1 MTRYCSVIVL
11 SCLVSLAGCKPA
23 SEAPPDKAD
32 AAPKKEEAEAPA
44 KAAIPE
50 DLELV
55 IPNGRVMDPESKLDA
70 VRNVGVKDRMVERRA
85 IEAAVWGMPIVN
97 FQAMR
102 DGLKRDAGVGYNDV
116 AYNSKVQTWRLRTTT
131 NNNTTPYIF
140 IFWNVKNGPVVVD
153 IPPSSKDVGLF
164 GTLMDAW
171 QRPLE
176 DVGAKGKDQGRGA
189 KYLIVPP
196 GYQGPYPDGYITL
209 PQQTFNGYTLM
220 RPIIADASDE
230 NLKSA
235 AAYVKTVKVYP
246 FARADNPPKTKYIDI
261 YDKDING
268 ITEFDASFYERLN
281 MMVQEEP
288 IESKDLAMMGL
299 LKAIGIEKGVPYAPD
314 SERKKILDAAGAE
327 AHEYLLDQYVNGI
340 IPPFYGKQKWSS
352 AVPPGGIPSGLEWDF
367 PGYLDVD
374 GRGALYYAVYTSVKN
389 LGAATFYLM
398 TAKDE
403 SGQYLDGGKNYKLS
417 LPKDVPARNFWS
429 VIAYDSANATWFE
442 NQPKAGVASSDKGL
456 KTNADGTID
465 IYFGPKAPAGEQAN
479 WVPTTPK
486 NNYWLYFRFYGPEP
500 AVFTKSWQLPDLEEV
515 K

>member
-1 MTRYCSVIVL
+1 MMKSIHKRAAGAALLAALVL
-11 SCLVSLAGCKPA
+11 GLTSTAA
-23 SEAPPDKAD
+23 AD
-32 AAPKKEEAEAPA
+32 
-44 KAAIPE
+44 
-50 DLELV
+50 
-55 IPNGRVMDPESKLDA
+55 
-70 VRNVGVKDRMVERRA
+70 VKDRMIERRA
-85 IEAAVWGMPIVN
+85 IEAAVWGMPMVN

-102 DGLKRDAGVGYNDV
+102 DGLKQDAGVGFNDV
-116 AYNSKVQTWRLRTTT
+116 AYNSKVQTWRLKTTT

-140 IFWNVKNGPVVVD
+140 IFWNVKDGPVVVE

-209 PQQTFNGYTLM
+209 PQLTFNGYTLM

-230 NLKSA
+230 NLEKA
-235 AAYVKTVKVYP
+235 AAFVKTVKVYP
-246 FARADNPPKTKYIDI
+246 FARANNPPKTKFIDI
-261 YDKDING
+261 YDKDIGG
-268 ITEFDASFYERLN
+268 IAEFDASFYERLN
-281 MMVQEEP
+281 KMVQEEP

-314 SERKKILDAAGAE
+314 SKRKKILDAAAAE
-327 AHEYLLDQYVNGI
+327 AHQYLLDQYVNGI
-340 IPPFYGKQKWSS
+340 NPPFYGDQKWSS
-352 AVPPGGIPSGLEWDF
+352 AAPPGAIPTGMYWNF

-374 GRGALYYAVYTSVKN
+374 GRGAGYYAFYTSVKN
-389 LGAATFYLM
+389 LGSATFYVM
-398 TAKDE
+398 TAKDKN
-403 SGQYLDGGKNYKLS
+403 GKYLDGGKSYELS
-417 LPKDVPARNFWS
+417 LPKDVPVKNFWS
-429 VIAYDSANATWFE
+429 LIAYNSADATWFE

-456 KTNADGTID
+456 KVNADGTID
-465 IYFGPKAPAGEQAN
+465 IYFGPKAPAGQQAN
-479 WVPTTPK
+479 WVPTTPNK
-486 NNYWLYFRFYGPEP
+486 NYWLYFRFYGPEP

>member
-1 MTRYCSVIVL
+1 MRNKTVRTAGSGAIFLLFAVL
-11 SCLVSLAGCKPA
+11 FA
-23 SEAPPDKAD
+23 STTWAQAD
-32 AAPKKEEAEAPA
+32 
-44 KAAIPE
+44 
-50 DLELV
+50 
-55 IPNGRVMDPESKLDA
+55 
-70 VRNVGVKDRMVERRA
+70 VKDRMVERRA

-102 DGLKRDAGVGYNDV
+102 DGLKKDAGVGNNDV
-116 AYNSKVQTWRLRTTT
+116 AYNSKVQTWRLRMTT

-140 IFWNVKNGPVVVD
+140 AFWNVKDGPVVIE
-153 IPPSSKDVGLF
+153 IPPSSQDVGIF

-209 PQQTFNGYTLM
+209 PQKTFNGYTTM
-220 RPIIADASDE
+220 RPIIADASEE
-230 NLKSA
+230 NLKKA
-235 AAYVKTVKVYP
+235 AAFVKTLKIYP
-246 FARADNPPKTKYIDI
+246 FAGAKNPPKTKFIDI

-268 ITEFDASFYERLN
+268 VTEFDASFYERLDG
-281 MMVQEEP
+281 MIQEEP

-299 LKAIGIEKGVPYAPD
+299 LRAIGIEKGVPYAPD
-314 SERKKILDAAGAE
+314 AKRKKILDAAGAQ

-340 IPPFYGKQKWSS
+340 NPPYYPDRKWTS
-352 AVPPGGIPSGLEWDF
+352 AVPPGAVPTGFNWDF

-374 GRGALYYAVYTSVKN
+374 GRGAGYYGFYTSAKH

-398 TAKDE
+398 LSKDE
-403 SGQYLDGGKNYKLS
+403 NGNLLDGENDYKMR
-417 LPKDVPARNFWS
+417 LPKDVPAEHFWS
-429 VIAYDSANATWFE
+429 VIAYNSEDGAWYK
-442 NQPKAGVASSDKGL
+442 NQPKAGVASSDKGV
-456 KTNADGTID
+456 KVNADGTID
-465 IYFGPKAPAGEQAN
+465 IFFGPKAPAGQKAN
-479 WVPTTPK
+479 WVPTTPDT
-486 NNYWLYFRFYGPEP
+486 NYWLYFRFYGPEP

>member
-23 SEAPPDKAD
+23 SEAPADKAD

-442 NQPKAGVASSDKGL
+442 NQPKAGVASSDKGV
-456 KTNADGTID
+456 KVKGDGTID